1 MKETIKNIKKVYL
14 YGKEYKKHLIWLI
27 IACISGV
34 IMGIIIPLLSAKQ
47 IVYLTSNTCK
57 QAIYISIVIL
67 IVRCYIAFAKYFF
80 WSRNTHRFIKG
91 TTKNLQIAIR
101 KRNFKNISI

>member
-1 MKETIKNIKKVYL
+1 MKETIENIKKVYW
-14 YGKEYKKHLIWLI
+14 YGKEYRKHLIWLVF
-27 IACISGV
+27 ACISGV
-34 IMGIIIPLLSAKQ
+34 IIGIVVPLLSANQ
-47 IVYLTSNTCK
+47 IVYLTSNSWK

-67 IVRCYIAFAKYFF
+67 LVRCYMAFGKYFF

-101 KRNFKNISI
+101 KRNFKDIPI